1 MSPISDLIPGPLD
14 LRLLRALVEV
24 HRTGSMTAAAQRMG
38 ISQPAISAQI
48 RELERQLGR
57 SLFVRQARGAVPTA
71 LADMLA
77 SEAAPHID
85 ALVRLAVAGADRS
98 SLLERTINV
107 GGPAEF
113 VTALALPSLAPL
125 VARGLRVRTT
135 LGLPDDLLAALVS
148 RRLDIVLSTV
158 RVRRR
163 GLDAIALWDEELQLI
178 AGAAIA
184 PPILDRLRGNPDPMS
199 ALAGLPIVAYAEDMP
214 LVRRFFASVFDGRPP
229 GRPAVVVPDLR
240 GVIAAV
246 AAGIGISVV
255 PGYLC
260 RGALDDGTVVALMAP
275 EVPPINTIHLA
286 VRTGDLGYP
295 HIAAVH
301 AALIAQARSW

>member
-135 LGLPDDLLAALVS
+135 LGLPDDLLAALGS

-158 RVRRR
+158 RVRRC
-163 GLDAIALWDEELQLI
+163 
-178 AGAAIA
+178 
-184 PPILDRLRGNPDPMS
+184 
-199 ALAGLPIVAYAEDMP
+199 
-214 LVRRFFASVFDGRPP
+214 FASVFDGRPP

-240 GVIAAV
+240 GVLATV

-255 PGYLC
+255 PGYLA
-260 RGALDDGTVVALMAP
+260 RPALDDGSVVAL
-275 EVPPINTIHLA
+275 
-286 VRTGDLGYP
+286 
-295 HIAAVH
+295 
-301 AALIAQARSW
+301 